1 MKFTPIKMY
10 TISVTDRKGE
20 TETQAYFKAN
30 VAYSTFRDIVDTGQ
44 LPWRNCLVREGD
56 DLLIAE
62 SIDKDWLIE
71 LYEHEL

>member
-1 MKFTPIKMY
+1 MNKFKMY
-10 TISVTDRKGE
+10 TISITDRKGE

-44 LPWRNCLVREGD
+44 LLWRNCLVREGD

-62 SIDKDWLIE
+62 SIDKDWLVE